1 MTIATVIPADPTLEL
16 RLVARLLG
24 DPEAAGDSGPQL
36 ARLIAAARYGQMQ
49 TLDDPNFLEVE
60 QEGGGRYRI
69 ERADLRFLHVAR
81 TDLAAWLAA
90 HGAQD
95 DRASPAAEWA
105 ATTTEGVL

>member
-1 MTIATVIPADPTLEL
+1 MTITEVIPADSTLEL
-16 RLVARLLG
+16 RIVARLMG
-24 DPEAAGDSGPQL
+24 DPNTESGPQL
-36 ARLIAAARYGQMQ
+36 ARLVAAARYGQLR
-49 TLDDPNFLEVE
+49 TLGDPKFLEVE

-69 ERADLRFLHVAR
+69 ERTDLRFLHVTR
-81 TDLAAWLAA
+81 PDLAAWLAA